1 MLYNK
6 KALADTEQIDRTI
19 LIVDFPFKLKDSYV
33 QRKPWRKCTVFSCMQ
48 GRSSPCLQI
57 GGYANSQVPPF
68 TGRPY
73 PGLFAKCKLA

>member
-1 MLYNK
+1 MIWCITKSAYRY
-6 KALADTEQIDRTI
+6 KASLT
-19 LIVDFPFKLKDSYV
+19 VDIPFKLKDSYV
-33 QRKPWRKCTVFSCMQ
+33 QRSTGENVLYFHAC
-48 GRSSPCLQI
+48 RSSPCLQI